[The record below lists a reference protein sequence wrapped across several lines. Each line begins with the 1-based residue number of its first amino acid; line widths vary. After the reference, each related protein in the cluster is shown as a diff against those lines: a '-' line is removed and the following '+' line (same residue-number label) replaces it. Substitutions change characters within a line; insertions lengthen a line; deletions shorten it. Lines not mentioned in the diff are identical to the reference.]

1 VIKLVKHNKEDICF
15 MSAYELA
22 EKIKT
27 QELTS
32 IEITETIIERIEKI
46 NPIINAYCTPT
57 FDLARDM
64 AKKADA
70 AVKKGEKI
78 GLLHGIPIS
87 IKDETDTKGIKTTYG
102 CVAYENY
109 VPEEDDITVRRVK
122 DAGAVILGKTNTPAF
137 GYKGVTDNLLFGPTK
152 NPWNLEKTSGG
163 SSGGAAA
170 AVAAGISPLAI
181 GSDGG
186 GSIRIPSCFCGVFGL
201 KPHFG
206 RIPQAEMIL
215 AGYLGTFVHRGP
227 IVRYVKDAAL
237 MLDVL
242 AGPDDIDRYSLPKP
256 NFSYSE
262 RIEEQPKK
270 LKIGFSFDLG
280 FIRIIDEE
288 VKNSVLN
295 SVQKFEKFDWIV
307 EKSDRINLKAPCE
320 TILGKIRIQM
330 PELAMW
336 VIWTTGFAYSS
347 KKLFKKWKDKLDP
360 ELVQSIKIGFNYST
374 ENIKSAEFHRELIYN
389 NICKHFKEYDIL
401 ITPTLACPAFR
412 LGISD
417 AEEINGKKVGPGAW
431 MLYTFPFNMS
441 GHPVASIPCGWSS
454 DGLPIGMQIIGN
466 RFDELTVLQ
475 VSKAFEELQPWQ
487 DKKPQFN

>member
-1 VIKLVKHNKEDICF
+1 VLNLKKEDICF
-15 MSAYELA
+15 MSACEMA
-22 EKIKT
+22 EKIRT

-32 IEITETIIERIEKI
+32 VEITEIIIERIEKI

-57 FDLARDM
+57 FDIAREM

-70 AVKKGEKI
+70 AVKKGDKL

-87 IKDETDTKGIKTTYG
+87 IKDETETKDIKTTFG
-102 CVAYENY
+102 CVAYENFI
-109 VPEEDDITVRRVK
+109 PEEDDIIVKRVK

-186 GSIRIPSCFCGVFGL
+186 GSIRIPSCFCGVYGL

-206 RIPQAEMIL
+206 RIPHNDMLL
-215 AGYLGTFVHRGP
+215 AGYLGTFIHRGP

-242 AGPDDIDRYSLPKP
+242 TGPDDIDRYSLPKP
-256 NFSYSE
+256 NYSYFE
-262 RIEEQPKK
+262 KLEEKPKK
-270 LKIGFSFDLG
+270 LRIGFSFDLG
-280 FIRIIDEE
+280 FIKTIDEE
-288 VKNSVLN
+288 VRQSVLN
-295 SVQKFEKFDWIV
+295 AIKKFEKFDWVV
-307 EKSDRINLKAPCE
+307 EKSNQLNLKSSNE
-320 TILGKIRIQM
+320 TILGKITIQM
-330 PELAMW
+330 PELAMF
-336 VIWTTGFAYSS
+336 VIWTSGFAYST

-360 ELVQSIKIGFNYST
+360 ELVQNINLGFSFST
-374 ENIKSAEFHRELIYN
+374 EDIKSAEIHRELIYS

-417 AEEINGKKVGPGAW
+417 AEEINGKPVGPGAW
-431 MLYTFPFNMS
+431 MHYTYPFNMS
-441 GHPVASIPCGWSS
+441 GHPAASIPCGWSS
-454 DGLPIGMQIIGN
+454 EGLPIGMQIIGN
-466 RFDELTVLQ
+466 RFDDLKVLQ
-475 VSKAFEELQPWQ
+475 VSKAFEEIQPWQ
-487 DKKPQFN
+487 EKKPQFN